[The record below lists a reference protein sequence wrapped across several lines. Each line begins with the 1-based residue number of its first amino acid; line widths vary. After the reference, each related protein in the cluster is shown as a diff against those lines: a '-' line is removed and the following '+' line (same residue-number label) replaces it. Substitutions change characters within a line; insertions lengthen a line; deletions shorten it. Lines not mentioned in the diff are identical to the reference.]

1 MPEAGLKVD
10 DLCVARGGRPVLS
23 GLGFA
28 LGPGEAL
35 EVRGPNGAGK
45 SSLLMALAGLIA
57 PEKGTIGWSGGGEAG
72 ESRALLHYLGH
83 RAAVKPGL
91 TLRENLTFWADALRG
106 AHDGV
111 MPALAAAGLAAIADL
126 DAGVLSA
133 GQARR
138 LALARLLA
146 IPRPVW
152 LLDEPTAALD
162 KDGAGWAGTLVAAH
176 LAGGGMAVI
185 ATHLDIAYG
194 SGVSPRRLDLE
205 GGA

>member
-1 MPEAGLKVD
+1 MPETGLKVD
-10 DLCVARGGRPVLS
+10 DLCVARGGRPVLT

-28 LGPGEAL
+28 LGPGEVL

-45 SSLLMALAGLIA
+45 SSLLMALAGLLT
-57 PEKGTIGWSGGGEAG
+57 PEKSAITWTGVDDAA

-91 TLRENLTFWADALRG
+91 TLRENLTFWADALGGPRE
-106 AHDGV
+106 GV
-111 MPALAAAGLAAIADL
+111 MPALAAAGLGAIADL

-162 KDGAGWAGTLVAAH
+162 MAGPAGSARSSPRIWRGAGW
-176 LAGGGMAVI
+176 
-185 ATHLDIAYG
+185 
-194 SGVSPRRLDLE
+194 R
-205 GGA
+205 